1 MCVCVCET
9 AQSVSVLSV
18 MPLSIR
24 LSALVR
30 TDFCCSQSQNCLC
43 TWLFMR
49 AQAELGE
56 LLTFCVLPAVE
67 SAIRGCLQ
75 EGSNVVDSR
84 WDSAQVRPLFF
95 WAAPGRELVI

>member
-1 MCVCVCET
+1 
-9 AQSVSVLSV
+9 
-18 MPLSIR
+18 
-24 LSALVR
+24 
-30 TDFCCSQSQNCLC
+30 
-43 TWLFMR
+43 MR

-67 SAIRGCLQ
+67 SGIRGCLQ